1 MYINAYTHIHTYA
14 DYLVSALWK
23 LPLARE
29 SCFTKGTLPSQEHLT
44 LMTV

>member
-1 MYINAYTHIHTYA
+1 MHTHTYIHT
-14 DYLVSALWK
+14 DYLVSALWN

-29 SCFTKGTLPSQEHLT
+29 SCLTKGTLPSQEHLT